1 MGSFLPSYQLEQKNM
16 KPRVDP
22 ARTLPQTPPAIPI
35 SGVDTHGVDQGQ
47 HSSAAHQRT
56 ASIVTPAY
64 GADQSWASPAQPR
77 RPGRRL
83 ATRRRLPL
91 DPEPETQLGA
101 TLTGGRGVLKLCL
114 PPLMLLQKMVGWVQ
128 SFLTCKR
135 CVSANLALGFNWVT
149 YIRQESLTAF
159 AVAVRR

>member
-1 MGSFLPSYQLEQKNM
+1 MEQKNM

-114 PPLMLLQKMVGWVQ
+114 PPLMLLQNSRRW
-128 SFLTCKR
+128 LD
-135 CVSANLALGFNWVT
+135 GFN
-149 YIRQESLTAF
+149 RS
-159 AVAVRR
+159 